1 MSVFLDSSAL
11 VKRYADEPGAELIRS
26 LGAGVACAIARVEV
40 PAAIWRKHRI
50 GELEAQAA
58 ATLVELF
65 EWEWLGDEANG
76 PLFVVVAVTDAVL
89 DGAAR
94 DCAPP
99 GGRAYP
105 ARPVA
110 AARGP
115 RAAAPEIERFACFDR
130 QLADAAHR
138 EGFALVA

>member
-26 LGAGVACAIARVEV
+26 VGTGVACAIARVEV

-50 GELEAQAA
+50 GELDAQAA

-65 EWEWLGDEANG
+65 EWEWLGDGANG

-89 DGAAR
+89 DEAAR
-94 DCAPP
+94 ECARH
-99 GGRAYP
+99 GL
-105 ARPVA
+105 RPCDALQLA
-110 AARGP
+110 AALAA

-130 QLADAAHR
+130 QLADAAR
-138 EGFALVA
+138 LEGFALVA